1 MRNFDPVV
9 NVFSPAGVP
18 PPLELGRPNK
28 PPGID
33 NEAGLIL
40 PPLAD
45 ARMPPPVPSEDLV
58 GGSVSESPIPKEDW
72 VSPKRSLPPIRKA
85 SGTYDNT
92 LLINNQVGSKEPTVW
107 LDRRW
112 TGAWPSC

>member
-9 NVFSPAGVP
+9 KVFSPAGVP

-28 PPGID
+28 PPAID

-45 ARMPPPVPSEDLV
+45 ARMPPTLPSEDLV
-58 GGSVSESPIPKEDW
+58 GGSVSESPIPKDDW

-85 SGTYDNT
+85 SGTYDKRCSLATNPFYGDKRCGVIAT
-92 LLINNQVGSKEPTVW
+92 FLLKV
-107 LDRRW
+107 
-112 TGAWPSC
+112 

>member
-1 MRNFDPVV
+1 MITKNSFIAQHLNWSQPVDMRNFDPVV
-9 NVFSPAGVP
+9 NVFSPVGVP

-45 ARMPPPVPSEDLV
+45 ARMPPPVPIEDLV
-58 GGSVSESPIPKEDW
+58 GGSSESPMPKDDC
-72 VSPKRSLPPIRKA
+72 VSPKRSLLPILKA
-85 SGTYDNT
+85 SG
-92 LLINNQVGSKEPTVW
+92 
-107 LDRRW
+107 
-112 TGAWPSC
+112 A